1 MNSLYQLVKQLQW
14 LAKDHAL
21 MDRGSRDLLSIK
33 GTPLSYKTTYGGPA
47 DDEWLT
53 LRQKQTA
60 SMYRAA
66 RVIKEIADLRPYR
79 EE

>member
-1 MNSLYQLVKQLQW
+1 MNSLYQLAKQLQW
-14 LAKDHAL
+14 LAKDHA
-21 MDRGSRDLLSIK
+21 MNDRSSRDLFSIK
-33 GTPLSYKTTYGGPA
+33 GTPLSYKTTYGPA

-66 RVIKEIADLRPYR
+66 RIIKELADQRPYR
-79 EE
+79 ED